1 MESTSTFRCL
11 TEKWLMYR
19 CKQAVVNTNYF
30 TDSWV
35 QNTVECRYNAVQY
48 SEILHKWLQE
58 LRQIIDQMLN
68 KQTTHEL
75 WGVFCWY
82 CWENRPRYNG
92 TALYLIVDIGC
103 NYKTNGDQRVSS
115 TQGMVSAYA
124 IMIYAHTVSDAHD
137 YFYWIGNNW
146 FFLNAN
152 CAVSKY
158 LCISNLFCEYTRYV
172 FTRHT
177 G

>member
-35 QNTVECRYNAVQY
+35 QNTVECRYNAFQY

-58 LRQIIDQMLN
+58 LRQNINQMLN
-68 KQTTHEL
+68 KKTTDEL

-115 TQGMVSAYA
+115 TTNV
-124 IMIYAHTVSDAHD
+124 T
-137 YFYWIGNNW
+137 
-146 FFLNAN
+146 N
-152 CAVSKY
+152 CPAPHCRPS
-158 LCISNLFCEYTRYV
+158 
-172 FTRHT
+172 TRH
-177 G
+177 GFSICNYDLCAYGFGCPWLHLLNWKQLFF